1 MAHLDLDTTA
11 LAAGGA
17 RARAAVSA
25 LAASPV
31 VGGTDDASTL
41 AVAGDPVLAVE
52 AMKMEHV
59 LLAPTD
65 GAVRLHVTTG
75 QTVRRGERLAQV
87 VPAGGEHG

>member
-1 MAHLDLDTTA
+1 MPGTVVAVL
-11 LAAGGA
+11 GA
-17 RARAAVSA
+17 DGADV
-25 LAASPV
+25 
-31 VGGTDDASTL
+31 
-41 AVAGDPVLAVE
+41 VAGAPVLAVE

-59 LLAPTD
+59 LHAPTD